1 MQSVMSSLRVAA
13 VQALGSLLL
22 LVLLVTTVDLRTDTP
37 AAVDVLFA
45 GCCDESICSKYAL
58 ENCKKT
64 TGGGRKDGSLHS
76 SISSLENWRGDDV
89 GGGHDAHRQQQPEI
103 DYPGALKAAKALGL
117 TRDNRRADAKV
128 MSQSLRSL
136 MAKHSGT
143 LHSQRRRRGG
153 RVGKLVMMA
162 IMTMVAQHLIQSS
175 STPIPTPLR
184 CTRSQ

>member
-1 MQSVMSSLRVAA
+1 MSSLRVAA
-13 VQALGSLLL
+13 VLALGSSLL
-22 LVLLVTTVDLRTDTP
+22 LVLLVTTLDLRTDTP

-64 TGGGRKDGSLHS
+64 TGGGRQDGSLHS
-76 SISSLENWRGDDV
+76 SMSSLEKLRGDDG
-89 GGGHDAHRQQQPEI
+89 GGGHDVHRQQQQPEI

-143 LHSQRRRRGG
+143 FHSQRQRRGG
-153 RVGKLVMMA
+153 RVGQPGMMA
-162 IMTMVAQHLIQSS
+162 KYAMVAQHLIQSS
-175 STPIPTPLR
+175 STPIPTLLR
-184 CTRSQ
+184 CTRAQ